1 MKNRI
6 TVNVAGQELHLLV
19 DESEE
24 YMYKVASIAD
34 QKIRSIIET
43 TRVSSSQAATL
54 ACLNIV
60 DDLLKANELTEHM
73 RAQLKDYIEESSK
86 AKMEINEL
94 RREMVRLRG
103 TPGSEI

>member
-34 QKIRSIIET
+34 QKIRSIIEA
-43 TRVSSSQAATL
+43 TRISASQAATL

-86 AKMEINEL
+86 SKMEINEL
-94 RREMVRLRG
+94 RRELIRLKNAG
-103 TPGSEI
+103 VE

>member
-34 QKIRSIIET
+34 QKIRSIIEQ
-43 TRVSSSQAATL
+43 TRVSASQAATL

-73 RAQLKDYIEESSK
+73 RAQLKDYIEDSSK
-86 AKMEINEL
+86 SKMEINDL
-94 RREMVRLRG
+94 RRELIRLRNAG
-103 TPGSEI
+103 AE